1 MRPGSQRLT
10 VFLGMLI
17 GSLGVALSAYAQ
29 GSSSPQDSGAARV
42 SEPLRTNTRL
52 VVVDVVVT
60 DSKGQ
65 PVNDLKVEDF
75 VLLESGKPQKISGFS
90 FQGLGKPSAGTLAAK
105 LPPNVVSN
113 APQYKSSSLNVVLFD
128 ALNGELTSQAYAR
141 EQLAKFF
148 SAATLDRPVAVFAL
162 ESKLKLLHD
171 FTTDGA

>member
-17 GSLGVALSAYAQ
+17 GSLAVALSAYAQ

-90 FQGLGKPSAGTLAAK
+90 FQGLGRPSGTLAAK

-113 APQYKSSSLNVVLFD
+113 APQYKSNSLNVVLFD

-141 EQLAKFF
+141 EQLAKF
-148 SAATLDRPVAVFAL
+148 
-162 ESKLKLLHD
+162 
-171 FTTDGA
+171 